1 MEIFDIKNMFRGWFL
16 GDFEPSVY
24 KTKDFEVGYLS
35 HSKGEIWPT
44 HYHEKVLEINLLI
57 KGRIKFGDVI
67 IEPGHIFI
75 FKPFEIS
82 EPEFLE
88 DCELVCI
95 KTPSIPNDKVIV

>member
-24 KTKDFEVGYLS
+24 ETKDFEVGYLS
-35 HSKGEIWPT
+35 HSRGEIWPS

-57 KGRIKFGDVI
+57 KGKIKFNNI
-67 IEPGHIFI
+67 MIEPGQIFI
-75 FKPFEIS
+75 FKPFEVS

-95 KTPSIPNDKVIV
+95 KTPSIPSDKIIV